1 MPEEDLMIAVHL
13 AVSVHRRP
21 RLTLLALGGTIA
33 GRASQST
40 IYAGYRAAVSDVSE
54 ILSSVPELSG
64 VAEIK
69 AHQIFQVASQD
80 MASQHLLALG
90 KEVNRL
96 LSNDDCDGVVITQG
110 TNTLEETS
118 YFLNLVVRSHK
129 PVVVTGA
136 MRPSTSLSA
145 DGPMN
150 LFRATV
156 VAASPQ
162 AIGRGVMVVMNDQI
176 LGARDVHKTD
186 TMTVD
191 SFKSPL
197 FGVMG
202 MVADNACYF
211 YRSAIRCHTLDSEF
225 DISDT
230 QELPKVDI
238 VYGYQDD
245 QRTLMDACVA
255 NGSRGI
261 VLAGAGT
268 AAISNRLL
276 PAVKDAI
283 AAGVAVVRVSRSSL
297 GLVGHNVE
305 FDDDTYGTTSG
316 DTLNPAKAR
325 ILLMLA
331 LTRSMKRASIQSCFD
346 RY

>member
-1 MPEEDLMIAVHL
+1 MLVLPLVNVKNHQ
-13 AVSVHRRP
+13 P

-33 GRASQST
+33 GKAMQST
-40 IYAGYRAAVSDVSE
+40 IYAGYCPAVSDITE
-54 ILSSVPELSG
+54 ILSSVPELSE
-64 VAEIK
+64 VADIK
-69 AHQIFQVASQD
+69 AKQIFQVASQD
-80 MASQHLLALG
+80 MDCQHLLTLG

-96 LSNDDCDGVVITQG
+96 LSRSDCDGVVIIQG

-118 YFLNLVVRSHK
+118 YFLNLVVRSNK

-150 LFRATV
+150 LYRATV
-156 VAASPQ
+156 VAASPHSV
-162 AIGRGVMVVMNDQI
+162 GRGVMVVMNDQI
-176 LGARDVHKTD
+176 MGARDVHKTD

-202 MVADNACYF
+202 IVADNECYF
-211 YRSAIRCHTLDSEF
+211 YRSAIRCHTFESEF
-225 DISDT
+225 DISGM

-245 QRTLMDACVA
+245 HRALVDACVVS
-255 NGSRGI
+255 GSKGI

-268 AAISNRLL
+268 AAISARTL

-283 AAGVAVVRVSRSSL
+283 AAGIAIVRVSRSSF

-331 LTRSMKRASIQSCFD
+331 LTRSEKRTSIQACFD

>member
-1 MPEEDLMIAVHL
+1 MNVLPLNL
-13 AVSVHRRP
+13 RGTRRP

-33 GRASQST
+33 GKATQST
-40 IYAGYRAAVSDVSE
+40 VYAGYQASVVDISE
-54 ILSSVPELSG
+54 VLSSVPELSG
-64 VAEIK
+64 VADI
-69 AHQIFQVASQD
+69 QTRQLFQVASQD
-80 MASQHLLALG
+80 MTSQHLLALG
-90 KEVNRL
+90 KEINAL
-96 LSNDDCDGVVITQG
+96 LSRPDCDGVVITLG

-118 YFLNLVVRSHK
+118 FFLNLVVRSHK

-150 LFRATV
+150 LYRASV

-162 AIGRGVMVVMNDQI
+162 AKGRGVMVVMNDQI

-191 SFKSPL
+191 SFKAPL

-202 MVADNACYF
+202 LVADSVCHF
-211 YRSAIRCHTLDSEF
+211 YRSGIRCHTLDTEF
-225 DISDT
+225 DISEI

-245 QRTLMDACVA
+245 NRLMLDTCVKS
-255 NGSRGI
+255 GSNGI

-268 AAISNRLL
+268 AAISARLL

-283 AAGVAVVRVSRSSL
+283 DSGVSIVRVSRSSL
-297 GLVGHNVE
+297 GLVGHNME
-305 FDDDTYGTTSG
+305 FDDDAYGTVSG
-316 DTLNPAKAR
+316 DTFNPAKAR
-325 ILLMLA
+325 ILLALA
-331 LTRSMKRASIQSCFD
+331 LTRCINRQSIQTCFD

>member
-1 MPEEDLMIAVHL
+1 
-13 AVSVHRRP
+13 
-21 RLTLLALGGTIA
+21 
-33 GRASQST
+33 
-40 IYAGYRAAVSDVSE
+40 
-54 ILSSVPELSG
+54 
-64 VAEIK
+64 
-69 AHQIFQVASQD
+69 
-80 MASQHLLALG
+80 
-90 KEVNRL
+90 L

-245 QRTLMDACVA
+245 QRTLLDACVA
-255 NGSRGI
+255 TGSRGI

-268 AAISNRLL
+268 AAISTRLL

-331 LTRSMKRASIQSCFD
+331 LTRSMNRSSIQSCFD

>member
-1 MPEEDLMIAVHL
+1 MNVLPLTHP
-13 AVSVHRRP
+13 STRRP
-21 RLTLLALGGTIA
+21 RVTLLALGGTIA
-33 GRASQST
+33 GKATQST
-40 IYAGYRAAVSDVSE
+40 VYAGYQAAVSDITEV
-54 ILSSVPELSG
+54 LTSVPELSG
-64 VAEIK
+64 VADIQ
-69 AHQIFQVASQD
+69 ARQILQVASQD

-90 KEVNRL
+90 KEINRL
-96 LSNDDCDGVVITQG
+96 LSRSDCDGVVITQG

-118 YFLNLVVRSHK
+118 FFLNLVVRSHK

-150 LFRATV
+150 LYRATV

-162 AIGRGVMVVMNDQI
+162 AMGRGVMVVMNDQI

-202 MVADNACYF
+202 LVVDNACHF

-225 DISDT
+225 DISET

-245 QRTLMDACVA
+245 DRALLDACIA
-255 NGSRGI
+255 SGSKGV

-268 AAISNRLL
+268 AAISARLV

-283 AAGVAVVRVSRSSL
+283 ASGVAVVRVSRSSL

-305 FDDDTYGTTSG
+305 FDDDVYGTASG

-331 LTRSMKRASIQSCFD
+331 LTRSSSRVSIQACFD